1 MKNNNLE
8 LPSNRKFG
16 YFFAIVFFGGAVYSW
31 CLGSK
36 NLIIASVVLS
46 FGFAALA
53 FLKDQWLA
61 PLNRFWMYIGAI
73 LGGVVSPIVLGLL
86 FFFVFSPIAIVM
98 RITGRD
104 ELKLRMIEKP
114 SHWIKREKGLEPQS
128 ETFPRQF

>member
-1 MKNNNLE
+1 MRTNNLE

-16 YFFAIVFFGGAVYSW
+16 CFFAIVFFVGALYSW
-31 CLGSK
+31 HLGSQ

-53 FLKDQWLA
+53 FLKDQLLA
-61 PLNRFWMYIGAI
+61 PLNRFWMYIGTI

-86 FFFVFSPIAIVM
+86 FFFVFSPIAIFM

-114 SHWIKREKGLEPQS
+114 SHWIKRERGLEPQS
-128 ETFPRQF
+128 ESFPRQF